1 MQQVDFDT
9 NIEKKDGKTFI
20 TSPTNRKRIDF
31 LLDLEDSFFE
41 INKENKKN
49 YEGNVLKDE
58 LMIPPSDLCS
68 ILGTTLANVHN
79 ILKNNG
85 IKTIKIG
92 SRNFVPSPEVRCLL
106 QLYGHKYNQ
115 EIISFICTKGGVG
128 KSTSSH
134 TLAIR
139 FNQLGAKV
147 LVIDTDQQANTTTA
161 FGINESQL
169 YCLIDI
175 IKGDIDINE
184 TIVHI
189 TPSLDLIPSNIDNS
203 ALEKYIHSNPGRL
216 DLLICEIVK
225 KIKTDYDFIIFDC
238 SPALGLLNSSILMA
252 CTRVVLPVNP
262 NEFSLNGAAKTLLWI
277 KDITTHF
284 RSKTNTEI
292 NIFLNRHNAS
302 KKSSDEYLKK
312 LNTHELFKHFTL
324 DSYIRENEY
333 ISRRINDSQ
342 SIFTENKSSPARED
356 FDLLAREI
364 MGLKYPPSNIEKT
377 QQ

>member
-1 MQQVDFDT
+1 MQPVDTDS
-9 NIEKKDGKTFI
+9 NLEKREGKSFVV
-20 TSPTNRKRIDF
+20 SPTNRKKIDF
-31 LLDLEDSFFE
+31 LLDLEDGFFD

-49 YEGNVLKDE
+49 YDGNVLKEE

-79 ILKNNG
+79 ILKSNG
-85 IKTIKIG
+85 IKATKIG
-92 SRNFVPSPEVRCLL
+92 SRTFIPSAEVRRLL
-106 QLYGHKYNQ
+106 QIYGHRYAE

-139 FNQLGAKV
+139 FNQLGARV

-161 FGINESQL
+161 FGINEGQL

-175 IKGDIDINE
+175 IKGDIDINDS
-184 TIVHI
+184 IVHI
-189 TPSLDLIPSNIDNS
+189 TPNLDLIPSNIDNS

-216 DLLICEIVK
+216 DLLIMEMVK
-225 KIKTDYDFIIFDC
+225 KIKTNYDYIIFDC

-284 RSKTNTEI
+284 RSRTSTEI

-302 KKSSDEYLKK
+302 KKSSDEYLKR
-312 LNTHELFKHFTL
+312 LNTHELFKNFIL
-324 DSYIRENEY
+324 DSFIRENEHL
-333 ISRRINDSQ
+333 SRRINDSQ
-342 SIFTENKSSPARED
+342 SIFTEHKSSPARED

-364 MGLKYPPSNIEKT
+364 MGLKYPPSSMEKS
-377 QQ
+377 Q